1 MCGIAGIVSPDPRQI
16 QQPKL
21 KALARSLRHRG
32 PDGEATWINE
42 SGNVGFAHSRLAVI
56 DRSAAA
62 CQPMHYLSRYSIVFN
77 GEIYNYKEIR
87 EDLEKRGYS
96 FVSQSDTEVLVAAF
110 AEHGD
115 ACLELFDGMFAFAI
129 WDQHR
134 RELFCARDRFGE
146 KPFYYTREPTSG
158 LFWFA
163 SEMKAFQAAGEGFIL
178 DEGMLLAY
186 LTLGSTSDPT
196 DLHRTFFRNIR
207 RLPPS
212 HWLRVNNYGA
222 GITVRKYWNI
232 DKTVRP
238 ETPRGSGT
246 HLLDLLRTSIKRRL
260 RSDVALGMSLSG
272 GLDSSLIAA
281 LASESGF
288 RDAKAFTA
296 VFPGFERDERK
307 RAMQTAA
314 AFGMEHYAVA
324 PDATDLTEELDKLI
338 CCQEEP
344 FTSASVYA
352 QYKVFEAAAN
362 SGVTVLLDGQG
373 ADEIFAGYSKY
384 LGWRK
389 YTWLPRLN
397 ARVIEIK
404 RRLQVDYDQ
413 AIRRDFIHAHAE
425 SVGIFKPVIRELNDL
440 LYYNTMT
447 AGLDELLRYS
457 DRNSMAHGREV
468 RLPYLFHELVIFAF
482 HLPAN
487 QKLQSGYTKYVLREA
502 ARDILPGEIVTEK
515 NKVGFEPPQK
525 KWMSDPKMLS
535 KIAEAE
541 DNLIRQGVL
550 RRVEGSAERKAHG
563 AYDRNTRTW
572 RTLIAGLWL
581 GTINKKG
588 SE

>member
-1 MCGIAGIVSPDPRQI
+1 MCGIAGIVSPDPRQV

-62 CQPMHYLSRYSIVFN
+62 CQPMHYLGRYSIVFN

-87 EDLEKRGYS
+87 EDLEKRGYT

-146 KPFYYTREPTSG
+146 KPFYFMREAASG
-158 LFWFA
+158 LFSFA
-163 SEMKAFQAAGEGFIL
+163 SEMKAFQATGEGLIL

-196 DLHRTFFRNIR
+196 DLRRTFFRNIR

-222 GITVRKYWNI
+222 EITVKKYWNI

-238 ETPRGSGT
+238 ETAHDSGAR
-246 HLLDLLRTSIKRRL
+246 LLDLLRTSIKRRL
-260 RSDVALGMSLSG
+260 RSDVTLGMSLSG

-281 LASESGF
+281 LISECGC
-288 RDAKAFTA
+288 KGTKTFTA
-296 VFPGFERDERK
+296 VFPGFGRDESK
-307 RAMQTAA
+307 RALQTATD
-314 AFGMEHYAVA
+314 FGMEHYAVA
-324 PDATDLTEELDKLI
+324 PAAGDFSKDLDTLI
-338 CCQEEP
+338 YCQEEP

-352 QYKVFEAAAN
+352 QYKVFEAAAM

-373 ADEIFAGYSKY
+373 ADEIFAGYPKY
-384 LGWRK
+384 LGWQK
-389 YTWLPRLN
+389 YTLLARLN

-404 RRLQVDYDQ
+404 QRLQVDYDQ
-413 AIRRDFIHAHAE
+413 AIRRDFIHAHVE
-425 SVGIFKPVIRELNDL
+425 SVGIFKPIVRELNDL

-468 RLPYLFHELVIFAF
+468 RLPYLFHELVSFAF
-482 HLPAN
+482 HLPAT
-487 QKLQSGYTKYVLREA
+487 QKLKGGYTKYVLREA
-502 ARDILPGEIVTEK
+502 ARGTLPGEIVTEK
-515 NKVGFEPPQK
+515 TKIGFEPPQK
-525 KWMSDPKMLS
+525 KWMSDPKLFP

-541 DNLIRQGVL
+541 DHLIRQGVL
-550 RRVEGSAERKAHG
+550 RRVEGSAEKKAHG
-563 AYDRNTRTW
+563 SYDRNTRQW
-572 RTLIAGLWL
+572 RKLIAGLWL
-581 GTINKKG
+581 ASIK
-588 SE
+588 